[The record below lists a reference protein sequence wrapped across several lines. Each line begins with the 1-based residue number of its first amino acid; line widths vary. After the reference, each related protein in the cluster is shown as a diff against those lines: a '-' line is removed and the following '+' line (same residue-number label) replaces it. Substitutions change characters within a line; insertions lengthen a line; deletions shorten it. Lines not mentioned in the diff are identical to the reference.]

1 VASLASPGIVMTHTF
16 PVGTTE
22 PQDFAIF
29 SNGDPFVGTAI
40 TVGIEVYTETGVA
53 VAPAPSA
60 AWLNQ
65 IGGTVQVT
73 DLEALTV
80 GNYRVRF
87 RLSDSG
93 GSIGYAPNG
102 QPAMQ
107 WAVVERWA

>member
-1 VASLASPGIVMTHTF
+1 MVHTF

-29 SNGDPFVGTAI
+29 SNGDPLVGTAI
-40 TVGIEVYTETGVA
+40 TVAVEVYTEAGAA

-60 AWLNQ
+60 AWLDQ
-65 IGGTVQVT
+65 AAGTVQVT
-73 DLEALTV
+73 AIAALTV
-80 GNYRVRF
+80 GRYRVRF
-87 RLSDSG
+87 RLADSG

-107 WAVVERWA
+107 WEVVDVWA